1 MTSLLKHP
9 IVLVTVTVVA
19 LFYYLSLDKS
29 AQKADISSQTVQDLE
44 QEIGQISGEVAILE
58 KQLESANHPISQE
71 RIIRNE
77 LLMQKSGEYV
87 LQLPTIEV
95 TEKIPPPAE
104 SKTPWQEWKEIL
116 F

>member
-9 IVLVTVTVVA
+9 FILVIITVVA

-29 AQKADISSQTVQDLE
+29 AQKAEISSQTVLDLE

-71 RIIRNE
+71 KIIRNE
-77 LLMQKSGEYV
+77 LLMQKPGEYV
-87 LQLPTIEV
+87 LQLPSIEV
-95 TEKIPPPAE
+95 IEKTPPQAE
-104 SKTPWQEWKEIL
+104 TKTPWEE
-116 F
+116 